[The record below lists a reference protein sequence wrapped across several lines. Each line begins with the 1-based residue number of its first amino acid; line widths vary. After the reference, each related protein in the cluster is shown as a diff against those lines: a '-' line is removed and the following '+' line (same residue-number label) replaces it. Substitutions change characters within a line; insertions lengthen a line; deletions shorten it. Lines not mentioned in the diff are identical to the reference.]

1 MDKIT
6 GFLPGIVKIPTSVQI
21 SRFTTT
27 WLSSGFHYSSQFSK
41 IPLILRE
48 FLQQKQTW
56 RPPRSSSGHAYKKV
70 ITGILQ
76 QTISGT
82 QTHETVATSNR
93 LKYVKQPFTCT
104 NFQSGNS
111 RIYQEVDSTGGVGHL
126 DRPHSLLF
134 SCSNSPTISKIS
146 EISNKKRG
154 FSNFRLSLL
163 VSQQLPRVYLHCEE
177 VKLITQARNLRI
189 HQYLDDWLLRSPTKD
204 QCLKV

>member
-1 MDKIT
+1 MVIVWISL
-6 GFLPGIVKIPTSVQI
+6 FFPVLENSAHFEGIS
-21 SRFTTT
+21 
-27 WLSSGFHYSSQFSK
+27 
-41 IPLILRE
+41 
-48 FLQQKQTW
+48 QQKQTW

-82 QTHETVATSNR
+82 QTHETVVTSNR

-126 DRPHSLLF
+126 DRPHRLLF

-154 FSNFRLSLL
+154 FSNFRLSFL
-163 VSQQLPRVYLHCEE
+163 VSQQPPRVYSHCEE
-177 VKLITQARNLRI
+177 VKLIAQARNLRI